1 MNRLDTVLIYVY
13 IVAYFALRTFAMSD
27 DTLSD
32 EIVDYCVMGLAVL
45 LGLYFMYS
53 FIRHRMLE
61 KRNVYKCL
69 FVVLISVF
77 IVVMLCCVN

>member
-13 IVAYFALRTFAMSD
+13 IVAYFALRTFAMFD